1 MIHNKDINKT
11 REAKPMATQAQQL
24 KKELTQAFPELKF
37 SVKTNKG
44 VIDKISVDVKGL
56 IGSPYTMSEI
66 KLVANKYHDYVSDSL
81 DGGYT
86 GDTIVSVN
94 NDDLDAMFNEI
105 KVMLNIENEKYDPY
119 IYADLYKVA
128 NNEFF
133 SVLPDG
139 YYEEKMA
146 EIEQAEEPSKYK
158 IESIVFN
165 SSVFNSADQFIDHI
179 QSWYR
184 NNPKNLPS
192 NGLYDKVD
200 FTIYFGNGKESRDY
214 TMRLYISQTDDNPF
228 TSENLL
234 YNHFLAFCEEF
245 KFYPSKNFHAE
256 LEFFSKCDWGQS
268 KIVDIESQYHE
279 YLQDKLS
286 RKEYDTIITLEA
298 FKDKVASMPV
308 KFSFP

>member
-1 MIHNKDINKT
+1 MTTKG
-11 REAKPMATQAQQL
+11 QQL
-24 KKELTQAFPELKF
+24 KKELTKAFPELKF
-37 SVKTNKG
+37 SVKTSKS
-44 VIDKISVDVKGL
+44 VIDKISVEVKGL
-56 IGSPYTMSEI
+56 IGSSYTMSEI
-66 KLVANKYHDYVSDSL
+66 KLITNKYHNYVSDYF

-86 GDTIVSVN
+86 GDTIVSVS
-94 NDDLDAMFNEI
+94 NDDLDAVFDEI
-105 KVMLNIENEKYDPY
+105 KVMLNIDDKVYYPGIYD
-119 IYADLYKVA
+119 DLYKVA

-133 SVLPDG
+133 SILPDG

-146 EIEQAEEPSKYK
+146 EIEQVDEPNKYK

-165 SSVFNSADQFIDHI
+165 NSVFNSADQFIKHI

-184 NNPKNLPS
+184 NDPKNLPS

-245 KFYPSKNFHAE
+245 KSHPSKDFHAE
-256 LEFFSKCDWGQS
+256 LKFFSKCDWGQS
-268 KIVDIESQYHE
+268 KIADLESQYHE
-279 YLQDKLS
+279 YLQGKLS
-286 RKEYDTIITLEA
+286 HKEYDTIVTLEA
-298 FKDKVASMPV
+298 FKDKLASMPV
-308 KFSFP
+308 KFIFP

>member
-1 MIHNKDINKT
+1 MTTKGQ
-11 REAKPMATQAQQL
+11 EL
-24 KKELTQAFPELKF
+24 KKELAQAFPELKF
-37 SVKTNKG
+37 SVKTNKSF
-44 VIDKISVDVKGL
+44 INKISVNVKGL
-56 IGSPYTMSEI
+56 MGSSYTMSEI
-66 KLVANKYHDYVSDSL
+66 KVITDKYHNYSL
-81 DGGYT
+81 DWFSDT
-86 GDTIVSVN
+86 CKGDTVVN
-94 NDDLDAMFNEI
+94 VINDDLDVTFNEI
-105 KVMLNIENEKYDPY
+105 KIMLNIDDEVYYPGIYD
-119 IYADLYKVA
+119 DLYKVA

-139 YYEEKMA
+139 YYEEKIA
-146 EIEQAEEPSKYK
+146 EIKQVDKPSEYK
-158 IESIVFN
+158 IESIAFN
-165 SSVFNSADQFIDHI
+165 GSAFNSADQFIKHI
-179 QSWYR
+179 QSWYK
-184 NNPKNLPS
+184 NDPKNLPS

-200 FTIYFGNGKESRDY
+200 FTIYFGNGKEERDY

-245 KFYPSKNFHAE
+245 KSHPSKDFHAE

-268 KIVDIESQYHE
+268 ILESSCQVLSEADIESQYHE

-308 KFSFP
+308 KFIFP

>member
-1 MIHNKDINKT
+1 
-11 REAKPMATQAQQL
+11 MATKAQQL
-24 KKELTQAFPELKF
+24 KKELTHAFPELKF
-37 SVKTNKG
+37 SVKTEKKRQSWSDTP
-44 VIDKISVDVKGL
+44 VIYFIRLTVTGL
-56 IGSPYTMSEI
+56 LGSPYTKRQVEKI
-66 KLVANKYHDYVSDSL
+66 ANKYENKETATYVTIKNVDGDSL
-81 DGGYT
+81 YEEIMRMVPDYE
-86 GDTIVSVN
+86 N
-94 NDDLDAMFNEI
+94 NWET
-105 KVMLNIENEKYDPY
+105 VH
-119 IYADLYKVA
+119 KVA

-133 SVLPDG
+133 SILPDG

-146 EIEQAEEPSKYK
+146 EIEQPTNEPSEYK

-165 SSVFNSADQFIDHI
+165 NSVFNSADQFIKHI
-179 QSWYR
+179 QSWYK

-245 KFYPSKNFHAE
+245 KSHPSKDFHAE
-256 LEFFSKCDWGQS
+256 LKFFSKCDWGQS

-279 YLQDKLS
+279 YLQDKLF

-298 FKDKVASMPV
+298 FKDKFASVPV
-308 KFSFP
+308 KFIFP

>member
-1 MIHNKDINKT
+1 
-11 REAKPMATQAQQL
+11 MATKAQQL

-66 KLVANKYHDYVSDSL
+66 KLVTNKYHSYVSDSL

-86 GDTIVSVN
+86 GDTIVSVSN
-94 NDDLDAMFNEI
+94 NDLDAMFDEI

-139 YYEEKMA
+139 YYEEKIA
-146 EIEQAEEPSKYK
+146 EIEQVDEPNEYK

-165 SSVFNSADQFIDHI
+165 SSVFNSADQFIKHI
-179 QSWYR
+179 QSWYK
-184 NNPKNLPS
+184 NDPKNLPS

-200 FTIYFGNGKESRDY
+200 FTIYFGNGKENRDY
-214 TMRLYISQTDDNPF
+214 TMRLYVSQTDDNPF
-228 TSENLL
+228 VSENLL

-245 KFYPSKNFHAE
+245 KSHPSKDFYAE

-268 KIVDIESQYHE
+268 KIVDLKSQYHE

-286 RKEYDTIITLEA
+286 RKEYDAIITLEA

-308 KFSFP
+308 KFIFP